1 MADETTNKN
10 KVQLLFKEFTGVV
23 NSKQDAPFPLEGYA
37 FKDYILNDNILSDS
51 IPATLPNG
59 LGSAQLDASSSI
71 INDTSFNLASFGY
84 PQLTFHK
91 KRLLQ
96 PAVVGSLRTWYLPDG
111 NGGSLLKNAISFKF
125 DPINNSYNY
134 SVYQQPPIVYPSYLP
149 VNMYTN
155 PTFWLFDFKSGFL
168 EFYAEDDS
176 NLNSYTPSG
185 DIDISTHPPS
195 ISFFQYVGNTGGGGG
210 GGGTDA
216 SFNNLEVSGNLIV
229 QKNNLMQSY
238 TSIPWTEPTDPIRAP
253 APYDTYYIIATVDK
267 NNGFENPL
275 GYFTLQLGIQYKQVL
290 SFYAGIIES
299 GSTTRPFI
307 KIISNTNQE
316 PSIGFQ
322 DLQIIE
328 WPQPSTSTG
337 TYYLV
342 TTFKTNPGGGFI
354 DTFKVSL
361 TNNNGNGENII
372 AGSNPDWMLR
382 NEDPDWNELGP
393 QPPATK
399 APWTTNPSYLTQP
412 LLPPAEITVPLT
424 NHGGGPYGLTTQPE
438 YFLNDAVFDSS
449 GRIVAGNGTGKL
461 DIVGNL
467 YVDLDASFNQNVF
480 IKNQLRVFDNTKID
494 NELTVGQDST
504 LNGNV
509 FLNNTFG
516 NTTIDGV
523 TFIKNQLQV
532 GESIRPLK
540 IAAPYDDYLLHIN
553 AKTPFGAFTPSLLIE
568 GPHSTI
574 SDASANNTQL
584 TIDASGG
591 VKFLTDID
599 MDLNDISNV
608 NVFDVSSISANEFFQ
623 KTSKSSIL
631 DFSSVE
637 ITLTSSLN
645 YFDVASILPTTQDIS
660 ANKSTQASALVE
672 IYLVM
677 YDTTGYSPTTDYL
690 EYLKC
695 EISEFRGNSASINV
709 LSAANIPNGNTAKI
723 LDSLRILYGHDTTI
737 TSEYYDPG
745 ALFQIGLKDSFSTG
759 TKQQKLFYRI
769 YQNNPIDLLI
779 PAGGGAILTGQWQIS
794 LSNTP
799 NNSPQWRDKTST
811 LRNYETTHT
820 INLDF
825 NPNAGSTGGTFIVNG
840 GGKLM
845 YVNDKDTK
853 FTSNVKFEEAII
865 GDISFNDNVDISGNL
880 DVTGDISGTDLTID
894 RIQVRK
900 AYGGGYNIFGTGSS
914 SGTYDPSGLVVKNSN
929 DSLFV
934 ANGWNYVLGGE
945 KVILTSGTV
954 IKRTSDLSNKNYI
967 LIDPQTQSPNPAVHL
982 HTVSKPLLLD
992 TSGST
997 VQIKVNSEMV
1007 MQFHEN
1013 YNEDMV
1019 GHNFYRPTTDI
1030 SNIVIGQSIPT
1041 GTEYINNKIGT
1052 DVKDQDN
1059 DSQVM
1064 NQEVPS
1070 YWMESGWNDDTM
1082 SKYAKQIILMGSEL
1096 KFDIFNAYMTGTW
1109 TGASSFGAFP
1119 PYTTQNEQIGNLNYR
1134 VWDSSYNSVTASLGV
1149 MTALYRRTNSDS
1161 KLIPADY
1168 GQKVSLPRDGW
1179 LTGVHLDRAFG
1190 VNSLEYIFQLSG
1202 TAVLQVI
1209 TSGLGKKIVSGSLQS
1224 MDHIVLD
1231 TVDSSNLVNK
1241 IGDGWRID
1249 LEPKNWVFL
1258 PKGIDLSQCLK
1269 LRMVSNGNG
1278 VTSTPFSSSNKASI
1292 LYGAILDSGS
1302 YSENWSQS
1310 AVQGYMTVWCPPRQA
1325 SLYKNY

>member
-1 MADETTNKN
+1 MASETTDNN

-23 NSKQDAPFPLEGYA
+23 NSKQQAPFPLEEFP

-59 LGSAQLDASSSI
+59 LRSAQLDASNSI
-71 INDTSFNLASFGY
+71 LPDTSVNLASFGY

-134 SVYQQPPIVYPSYLP
+134 SVYQQPPSLGTTYLP

-176 NLNSYTPSG
+176 NLQNYTPAG
-185 DIDISTHPPS
+185 DIDISVKPPS

-238 TSIPWTEPTDPIRAP
+238 TSIPWSEPTDPLRAP

-290 SFYAGIIES
+290 SFYAGIIGS

-307 KIISNTNQE
+307 KIISNTLQDVTG
-316 PSIGFQ
+316 GFQ
-322 DLQIIE
+322 NLQIIE
-328 WPQPSTSTG
+328 WPQPSP

-342 TTFKTNPGGGFI
+342 TTFKTNSGGGFI

-412 LLPPAEITVPLT
+412 LLPPAELTVPLT

-438 YFLNDAVFDSS
+438 YFLNDVVFDSS
-449 GRIVAGNGTGKL
+449 GRIVAGNGTGQL

-467 YVDLDASFNQNVF
+467 YVNLDASFNQNVF
-480 IKNQLRVFDNTKID
+480 IRNQLRVFDSTKID
-494 NELTVGQDST
+494 NQLTVGQDST

-509 FLNNTFG
+509 FLNNTSG

-574 SDASANNTQL
+574 SDASLNSTQQL
-584 TIDASGG
+584 SIDANGG

-608 NVFDVSSISANEFFQ
+608 KILDASSVLANEFFQ
-623 KTSKSSIL
+623 KMSKSSIL

-637 ITLTSSLN
+637 INIGTTLGW
-645 YFDVASILPTTQDIS
+645 YDVASILPTSQDIS

-723 LDSLRILYGHDTTI
+723 LDSLRILYGNDTII
-737 TSEYYDPG
+737 TGAYYDPG
-745 ALFQIGLKDSFSTG
+745 ALFQIGLKDSYSTG

-779 PAGGGAILTGQWQIS
+779 PSGPPAAILTGQWQIS

-799 NNSPQWRDKTST
+799 NNSPQWRDETST
-811 LRNYETTHT
+811 LRDYETNHE

-825 NPNAGSTGGTFIVNG
+825 NPNAGSTGGAFIVNG

-894 RIQVRK
+894 YIKVRT
-900 AYGGGYNIFGTGSS
+900 AYGGNNIFGTGSS
-914 SGTYDPSGLVVKNSN
+914 STTYDPSGLVVKNAN

-934 ANGWNYVLGGE
+934 SNGWNYVLGGE

-954 IKRTSDLSNKNYI
+954 IKRSSDLRVRSHIQIYPGASGS
-967 LIDPQTQSPNPAVHL
+967 DPSIQI
-982 HTVSKPLLLD
+982 HTINKPLLLD

-997 VQIKVNSEMV
+997 VQITVNPNNMV

-1013 YNEDMV
+1013 YNENMV
-1019 GHNFYRPTTDI
+1019 GNTLFTPTTDV
-1030 SNIVIGQSIPT
+1030 SGIVVGSSIPT
-1041 GTEYINNKIGT
+1041 GTGYINNKIGNSVV
-1052 DVKDQDN
+1052 DI
-1059 DSQVM
+1059 DSDTQVV
-1064 NQEVPS
+1064 NQGVPS
-1070 YWMESGWNDDTM
+1070 YWLESGWNV
-1082 SKYAKQIILMGSEL
+1082 SPNYAKQLVLMGSEM
-1096 KFDIFNAYMTGTW
+1096 KFDIYNAYLTASW
-1109 TGASSFGAFP
+1109 NGATSFGAFEKW
-1119 PYTTQNEQIGNLNYR
+1119 TGSTSSGTNTFR
-1134 VWDSSYNSVTASLGV
+1134 VWDSSWNSVTAKLGA
-1149 MTALYRRTNSDS
+1149 MTPLYRRTNSSGELLPINDTPD
-1161 KLIPADY
+1161 ITM
-1168 GQKVSLPRDGW
+1168 PRDGW
-1179 LTGVHLDRAFG
+1179 ITGIHLYQGFAINDLDFLFELDGLAELQLIATGVGRKE
-1190 VNSLEYIFQLSG
+1190 NSGGNLVSNDTIIIDTCTSTNIGTKLSG
-1202 TAVLQVI
+1202 
-1209 TSGLGKKIVSGSLQS
+1209 
-1224 MDHIVLD
+1224 
-1231 TVDSSNLVNK
+1231 
-1241 IGDGWRID
+1241 GWNIE
-1249 LEPKNWVFL
+1249 LEPKKWIYVARGKSLHYIF
-1258 PKGIDLSQCLK
+1258 SLK
-1269 LRMVSNGNG
+1269 LFCGTSSGTF
-1278 VTSTPFSSSNKASI
+1278 TSTNQARVR
-1292 LYGAILDSGS
+1292 YGGVVDGGS
-1302 YSENWSQS
+1302 YSTNWSVS
-1310 AVQGYMTVWCPPRQA
+1310 AVQGFFTVWCPPRDA
-1325 SLYKNY
+1325 SVDKNY